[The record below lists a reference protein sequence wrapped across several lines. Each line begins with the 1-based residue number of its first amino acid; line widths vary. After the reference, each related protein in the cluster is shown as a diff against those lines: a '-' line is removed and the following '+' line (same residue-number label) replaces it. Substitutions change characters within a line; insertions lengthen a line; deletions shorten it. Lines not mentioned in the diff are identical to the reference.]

1 MCRWEDGKTLKYE
14 KDSVSLASLGYKEGM
29 SLTYKVGSVQI
40 MYIGVEGFY

>member
-29 SLTYKVGSVQI
+29 SLTYKVGDL
-40 MYIGVEGFY
+40 

>member
-29 SLTYKVGSVQI
+29 SLTYKVWKRADYVHRC
-40 MYIGVEGFY
+40 